1 MSQALED
8 AKKAANE
15 AAQAVEALEAEE
27 ASEPGTTTGTGT
39 TPTQYSSSVTSCT
52 VDPVTGVISLAVDLY
67 PGENPI
73 VPVPE
78 PGTGPATTEEAPVA
92 DADLTAP
99 EGGGVPAA

>member
-27 ASEPGTTTGTGT
+27 ASEPGTTTGT

-52 VDPVTGVISLAVDLY
+52 VDSVTGVISLSVDLY

-78 PGTGPATTEEAPVA
+78 PGTGPATTEEAPA
-92 DADLTAP
+92 
-99 EGGGVPAA
+99 GGGVPAA

>member
-27 ASEPGTTTGTGT
+27 ASEPGTTTGT

-52 VDPVTGVISLAVDLY
+52 VDPVTGNISLSVELY
-67 PGENPI
+67 PGNNPI

-78 PGTGPATTEEAPVA
+78 PGTGPANTEEGPTA
-92 DADLTAP
+92 DGLSAP